1 MIDVVIADDQAM
13 VRSGIRVLL
22 EEHEDIRV
30 TAEAADG
37 EQAVAAVRRHR
48 PHVVLMDIRMPTM
61 DGITATRL
69 IVHEGSATRT
79 VVLTTFDLDEYV
91 FAALRAGASGF
102 LLKDATAEQLVETVR
117 VVAAG
122 NSSLAP
128 AVTRRVIEAFA
139 STTEPD
145 PALLALRASL
155 TVREIDVLRKL
166 AAGHSNADIA
176 RLLYLGESTVKTH
189 VSNLLAKLE
198 IRDRVQ
204 AVIFAYESGLVRA
217 GDPAGDS

>member
-1 MIDVVIADDQAM
+1 MIDVVIADDQSM
-13 VRSGIRVLL
+13 VRSGIRALL
-22 EEHEDIRV
+22 DEHDDIRV
-30 TAEAADG
+30 IAEAGDG
-37 EQAVAAVRRHR
+37 EQAVAAVRKHR
-48 PHVVLMDIRMPTM
+48 PHVALMDIRMPRM

-69 IVHEGSATRT
+69 IASERLATRT
-79 VVLTTFDLDEYV
+79 IVLTTFDLDEYV

-102 LLKDATAEQLVETVR
+102 LLKDATAEELVETVR

-122 NSSLAP
+122 HSSLAP

-139 STTEPD
+139 STAEPN
-145 PALLALRASL
+145 PELIALLTSL
-155 TVREIDVLRKL
+155 TEREIDVLRKL

-189 VSNLLAKLE
+189 VSNLLAKLD

-204 AVIFAYESGLVRA
+204 AVIFAYESGLIRA
-217 GDPAGDS
+217 GDQPEDG